1 MKQTHTYRDKI
12 RQFISILLPILITQI
27 SLFLMLFF
35 DTVMSGQA
43 SPSDLAGVAI
53 GSSIW
58 TPVNTGLTGI
68 LIAITPI
75 VAQLIGAKR
84 EDKVAHVVFQGMYVG
99 LVIAVVVL
107 ICGYFAL
114 NPILEVMKLEDE
126 VHRIAHDFLVALSIG
141 IVPLFI
147 YTVLRSFIDAL
158 GRTRV
163 TMVITLCSLPINVVL
178 NYMWIYGKGGF
189 PKLGGVG
196 AGYASAVTHWLIL
209 IIFLLVVNRNKA
221 FKKFQI
227 FAKWYKP
234 HWQTWK
240 EQLKLGVP
248 IGFSIFFETS
258 VFAGVTILMSQFNT
272 NTIAAHQAAL
282 NFASLLYMVP
292 LSIAMALTITIGFEV
307 GALRKKDATQY
318 SIIGIISA
326 VMMSVFCGVLLF
338 FLNNEIAGL
347 YSQDK
352 TVIELT
358 KVFLYYA
365 LFFQLFDAIAAPIQ
379 GALRGYKDVN
389 ITLIATLVAYWIVG
403 LPLGYVLANFT
414 SLEAYGYWIGLISGI
429 GTGAIILSVRLI
441 KMQRNNSNQSHPTVT
456 KSV

>member
-1 MKQTHTYRDKI
+1 MKQTYTYSQKI
-12 RQFISILLPILITQI
+12 RQFIMILFPILITQI

-84 EDKVAHVVFQGMYVG
+84 QDKVAFVVFQGMYVG
-99 LVIAVVVL
+99 LVIAIVVL
-107 ICGYFAL
+107 ICGCFVL
-114 NPILEVMKLEDE
+114 DPILNVMQLESN
-126 VHRIAHDFLVALSIG
+126 VRQIAHDFLIALSIG
-141 IVPLFI
+141 IIPLFI

-163 TMVITLCSLPINVVL
+163 TMVITLTSLPINVVL
-178 NYMWIYGKGGF
+178 NYMLIYGKGGF

-196 AGYASAVTHWLIL
+196 AGYASAATHWLIL
-209 IIFLLVVNRNKA
+209 IIFLFVVSRNKS
-221 FKKFQI
+221 FKPFNI
-227 FAKWYKP
+227 FGKWHKI
-234 HWQTWK
+234 HWETWK
-240 EQLKLGVP
+240 EQLKLGIP

-292 LSIAMALTITIGFEV
+292 LSIAMALTITIGFEA
-307 GALRKKDATQY
+307 GALRKKDAAQY
-318 SIIGIISA
+318 SIIGIVSA
-326 VMMSVFCGVLLF
+326 VMMSVLCGVLLF
-338 FLNNEIAGL
+338 FLNGGIAGL
-347 YSQDK
+347 YSQDQ

-389 ITLIATLVAYWIVG
+389 TTLIATLVAYWIVG
-403 LPLGYVLANFT
+403 LPLGYVLANYT

-429 GTGAIILSVRLI
+429 GTGAIILSIRLI
-441 KMQRNNSNQSHPTVT
+441 KKQRRVISDTIAM
-456 KSV
+456 